1 MKEILQTT
9 FNISVLVFVV
19 GSMLSMGLSL
29 TIKQIVE
36 PLKNVR
42 LVIFSVLANF
52 VVIPAFIYAMLL
64 FLPVSEGE
72 RIGLILLSLS
82 AGAPFLPK
90 LAEIAK
96 GNIAFSIGL
105 MLLLMVVTIFF
116 LPFVLPLLLS
126 GATVSSWAIAKS
138 LIVMM
143 LLPLIIA
150 LWIRAKFEKA
160 AGRMQP
166 IFTQLTNI
174 ALLLITVTLLILNF
188 QSMIDMIGP
197 GIIGII
203 LLLVAALAFGYLMGG
218 SSLDTRVVLSLGTAQ
233 RNISAAILVA
243 AQNFTDPT
251 ITLTLIVTS
260 IIGLLVMLPFAK
272 WQSKKAA

>member
-150 LWIRAKFEKA
+150 LWIRAKFEKV

>member
-1 MKEILQTT
+1 MNEVLQMI

-19 GSMLSMGLSL
+19 GSMLGMGLSL
-29 TIKQIVE
+29 TIKQILE

-42 LVIFSVLANF
+42 LVISSILANF
-52 VVIPAFIYAMLL
+52 IVIPVFVYVMLMV
-64 FLPVSEGE
+64 LPVSEGE

-90 LAEIAK
+90 LAEMSK

-105 MLLLMVVTIFF
+105 MLLLMVITIFF
-116 LPFVLPLLLS
+116 LPLVLPLLLS
-126 GATVSSWAIAKS
+126 GAAVSSWAIAKS

-150 LWIRAKFEKA
+150 LWIRAKFESL
-160 AGRMQP
+160 AGRIQP

-174 ALLLITVTLLILNF
+174 ALLLITVTLLILHF

-197 GIIGII
+197 GIVGIII
-203 LLLVAALAFGYLMGG
+203 LLIAALAFGYLMGG
-218 SSLDTRVVLSLGTAQ
+218 SSNDTRVVLALGTAQ

-243 AQNFTDPT
+243 AQNFTDPK

-260 IIGLLVMLPFAK
+260 IIGLLIMLPFAN
-272 WQSKKAA
+272 WQSKKAG

>member
-174 ALLLITVTLLILNF
+174 ALLLITVTLLIINF

>member
-1 MKEILQTT
+1 MKGILQLI
-9 FNISVLVFVV
+9 FNVSILVFVV
-19 GSMLSMGLSL
+19 GSMLGMGLSL
-29 TIKQIVE
+29 TVKQIVE

-42 LVIFSVLANF
+42 LVVYSILANF
-52 VVIPAFIYAMLL
+52 IVIPAFVYAMLL
-64 FLPVSEGE
+64 VLPVSEGE
-72 RIGLILLSLS
+72 SIGLILLSLS

-96 GNIAFSIGL
+96 GNIPFSIGL
-105 MLLLMVVTIFF
+105 MLLLMVITIFF
-116 LPFVLPLLLS
+116 LPLVLPLLLS
-126 GATVSSWAIAKS
+126 GASVSSWAIAKS

-150 LWIRAKFEKA
+150 LWIRAKFESL
-160 AGRMQP
+160 AGRVQP

-174 ALLLITVTLLILNF
+174 ALLLITVTLLILHF
-188 QSMIDMIGP
+188 QSMIDLIGP

-203 LLLVAALAFGYLMGG
+203 LLLLASLIFGYLMGG
-218 SSLDTRVVLSLGTAQ
+218 PSAATRSVLALGTAQ

-243 AQNFTDPT
+243 AQNFTDPK

-260 IIGLLVMLPFAK
+260 IIGLLIMLPFAK